1 MKLYGI
7 YPVVIRSNAVDFG
20 IFLFLAPKHQN
31 MGGFSGSISQGGS
44 SPPVA
49 DRVFV
54 PSPSGSVSSARKKAD
69 GTRWS
74 LRKALNISMRLM
86 MLSCCFIYIYIY
98 VYVCLFL
105 PWPTLA
111 PKVNQWT
118 RDWQEKGGNHRKP
131 ILISC
136 LNNGE
141 QTQTTIPINI
151 DPEWRV
157 VLQQPELSVYSDS
170 LSKWSQF

>member
-1 MKLYGI
+1 
-7 YPVVIRSNAVDFG
+7 
-20 IFLFLAPKHQN
+20 

-54 PSPSGSVSSARKKAD
+54 PSPSGSVSSARKKAE

-74 LRKALNISMRLM
+74 LRKALNIRNQKKVGERWLICSLWWLMLSCMRLM
-86 MLSCCFIYIYIY
+86 MLSCCFIYIYIYIY

-170 LSKWSQF
+170 LE